1 MSKFIAILLAVALA
15 CCSLVAIAETPEK
28 IIIGH
33 SSMRSDEN
41 MNVMR
46 DGFVAYCE
54 DWNAAGNTPE
64 IEVHTVNA
72 EGDINKQI
80 ADIESLIEMGAD
92 AVFIDPL
99 DVVGIIPA
107 VEACAAAGVKVVEMR
122 GVDSDAVTTSYMG
135 NDEASMAEIA
145 YDWYVNVLDSNPDLN
160 LKIGLIYGLAAQTQ
174 QLIRV
179 DHLVELLQENYGDRI
194 EIVAEQ
200 YCDWDAAKALECM
213 ENWVQKYG
221 YTDEMNCVI
230 AAGAQMATG
239 AIQAVVNAGFD
250 MDDWIFTT
258 TDSTEDVLWSINA
271 GQVDMTVGIDSEAN
285 GRLAGEVTVQ
295 VALGEYTD
303 RTFNGGSRII
313 MGIDSSNISEWY
325 NG

>member
-1 MSKFIAILLAVALA
+1 MSKILSILLLIAVLMTGTAF
-15 CCSLVAIAETPEK
+15 AEQPEK
-28 IIIGH
+28 LIIGH

-46 DGFVAYCE
+46 DGFVEYFE
-54 DWNAAGNTPE
+54 NWNKEGKTPE
-64 IEVHTVNA
+64 IEVVTVNA
-72 EGDINKQI
+72 EGSIDKQI
-80 ADIESLIEMGAD
+80 ADIESLIELGAK

-99 DVVGIIPA
+99 DVVGIVPA
-107 VEACAAAGVKVVEMR
+107 CEACANAGVKVVEMR
-122 GVDSDAVTTSYMG
+122 GVDSDAVATSYMG

-145 YDWYVNVLDSNPDLN
+145 YDWYVELLDSQPDLQ
-160 LKIGLIYGLAAQTQ
+160 LKVGLIYGLAAQTQ

-179 DHLVELLQENYGDRI
+179 DHLVDLLETNYGDRV

-200 YCDWDAAKALECM
+200 YCDWDAQKALECM
-213 ENWVQKYG
+213 ENWVQRFPDG
-221 YTDEMNCVI
+221 DMNCVI

-239 AIQAVVNAGFD
+239 AVNAVVSAGYD

-258 TDSTEDVLWSINA
+258 TDSTEDVLWAINE
-271 GQVDMTVGIDSEAN
+271 GLVDMTVGIDSKAN
-285 GRLAGEVTVQ
+285 GNLAAEVTAQ

-303 RTFNGGSRII
+303 RTFNGGGRII

-325 NG
+325 KG